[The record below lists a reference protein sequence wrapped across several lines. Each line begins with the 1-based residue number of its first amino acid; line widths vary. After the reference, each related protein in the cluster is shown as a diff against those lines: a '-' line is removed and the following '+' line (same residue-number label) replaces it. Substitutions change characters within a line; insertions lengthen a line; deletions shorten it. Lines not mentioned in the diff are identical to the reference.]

1 LHYGLAGKMGL
12 QFAQWSWEYLF
23 TLKSWA
29 ARGQWEKLIRWYGI
43 ASAINKSVKESTN
56 VSVSKWVGSGPFSGF
71 PLGPIGKMGSEFVGM
86 INSAATG
93 MNDEVNENWKNI
105 TNSMKIYGGVLTGV
119 GAQKIGDFWQSIKRY
134 EAGNTPSTDP
144 DPNKKFGIWSTT
156 GRLIRWVDFS
166 ELLMTL
172 FGFESQSGKEQ
183 SERISRAKKDEL
195 KYKAKLDE
203 GMNALIDGDYDK
215 FDKIMTKNDIMMPD
229 INAKIKS
236 YVIPLDQRIF
246 EKLPLP
252 LKDKY
257 FNAFYPIEQ

>member
-1 LHYGLAGKMGL
+1 M
-12 QFAQWSWEYLF
+12 
-23 TLKSWA
+23 
-29 ARGQWEKLIRWYGI
+29 
-43 ASAINKSVKESTN
+43 
-56 VSVSKWVGSGPFSGF
+56 
-71 PLGPIGKMGSEFVGM
+71 
-86 INSAATG
+86 
-93 MNDEVNENWKNI
+93 
-105 TNSMKIYGGVLTGV
+105 
-119 GAQKIGDFWQSIKRY
+119 
-134 EAGNTPSTDP
+134 
-144 DPNKKFGIWSTT
+144 T

-203 GMNALIDGDYDK
+203 GMNALIDGDYEK